1 MSPLINEDAMNEVV
15 PSTQMGLYRNFGETQ
30 KMENNNQDTKPG
42 GIFLHLTLLIVGL
55 VMTVLGVALCVTM
68 VLLPVGLPLGLAGLG
83 VLVWG
88 LTPGW
93 RK

>member
-1 MSPLINEDAMNEVV
+1 
-15 PSTQMGLYRNFGETQ
+15 MGLCRNFGETQ
-30 KMENNNQDTKPG
+30 KMEDNNQDKKPG
-42 GIFLHLTLLIVGL
+42 GVLLHLTLLIVGF

-68 VLLPVGLPLGLAGLG
+68 VLLPVGLPLGIVGLG
-83 VLVWG
+83 ILIWG

>member
-1 MSPLINEDAMNEVV
+1 MNEVV